1 MLVEFTFCNFRDII
15 QVYIYLDPAL
25 NAFAPLQQVQRIIK
39 AKTEWQEDKV
49 GNN

>member
-1 MLVEFTFCNFRDII
+1 MPVEFTFCNFRDII
-15 QVYIYLDPAL
+15 QVYIHLDSAL
-25 NAFAPLQQVQRIIK
+25 NALAPLQQVERIIK